1 MAFARPVLGDFRI
14 RNHHTDIGQL
24 LLHGI
29 AHCFLRAEIADARLA
44 TADAVVTPFAS
55 PRRLAVHVTSVAPKA
70 ADQAVQQKLMP
81 VSVALDA
88 NGQATPAL
96 LKKLSALGLGVE
108 VVPQLKRAP
117 DGKAEALFLDSIKPG
132 AALAEGLQ
140 KALEESLAK
149 LPIPKVMTYQLE
161 QGEGADF
168 QPGWTSVNFVRPAHG
183 LSTALPTPC
192 PTRSRTM
199 P

>member
-1 MAFARPVLGDFRI
+1 
-14 RNHHTDIGQL
+14 
-24 LLHGI
+24 
-29 AHCFLRAEIADARLA
+29 
-44 TADAVVTPFAS
+44 
-55 PRRLAVHVTSVAPKA
+55 LAVHVTSVAPKA

-96 LKKLSALGLGVE
+96 AQEALGPG
-108 VVPQLKRAP
+108 PGRRGGAAAQARP

-132 AALAEGLQ
+132 MPRWPRACKRRWKRA
-140 KALEESLAK
+140 LAK

-168 QPGWTSVNFVRPAHG
+168 QPGWTSVKFVRPATWSG
-183 LSTALPTPC
+183 CAAWRTGGALVRAGPEVGARDAGP
-192 PTRSRTM
+192 PF
-199 P
+199 